1 MKHRHIMLVVT
12 AVFLTACA
20 NLLPNENTKNDKENT
35 TSVIAHSDSVVKK
48 EKIQREVNV
57 NECQEELKR
66 QNKPVQNKS
75 DSVPIIT
82 KPVPKII
89 GPETE
94 IQIIG
99 QIEYVDILPE
109 GIRQKARIDTG
120 AETTSIGAFDI
131 EYFERDGKSWV
142 KFKVL
147 QRSSGKTTE
156 FTKRVV
162 RNVRIKRHG
171 AKNIRRPV
179 IKMTLAMGS
188 IKKKIEVS
196 LTNRSKFDFPVLIGR
211 NFLYGDIRVDVS
223 SKFLMLDK

>member
-20 NLLPNENTKNDKENT
+20 NLLPNVDTKNDKENT
-35 TSVIAHSDSVVKK
+35 SSVIDQPDSAVKP
-48 EKIQREVNV
+48 EKIQSKVGTAEDQGVQKV
-57 NECQEELKR
+57 ES
-66 QNKPVQNKS
+66 KPAPKKN
-75 DSVPIIT
+75 DTIAIIT
-82 KPVPKII
+82 KPALEINKPAA
-89 GPETE
+89 E
-94 IQIIG
+94 IQVIG

-120 AETTSIGAFDI
+120 AETTSIGALDI

-162 RNVRIKRHG
+162 RNVKIKRHG

>member
-1 MKHRHIMLVVT
+1 MKQRHIMLVVT

-20 NLLPNENTKNDKENT
+20 NLLPSENIESDNEKTIPVIVQTDPVVEPGNIKDEIATQKDRTIENKD
-35 TSVIAHSDSVVKK
+35 SKPVAKINGSGVIA
-48 EKIQREVNV
+48 
-57 NECQEELKR
+57 
-66 QNKPVQNKS
+66 
-75 DSVPIIT
+75 T
-82 KPVPKII
+82 KPV
-89 GPETE
+89 TE
-94 IQIIG
+94 VNKPPVEIKIIG

-120 AETTSIGAFDI
+120 AETTSIGALDI

-156 FTKRVV
+156 FTKRIV
-162 RNVRIKRHG
+162 RNVLIKRHG
-171 AKNIRRPV
+171 AKNIKRPV
-179 IKMTLAMGS
+179 IKMTLGMGP

-196 LTNRSKFDFPVLIGR
+196 LTSRSKFDFPVLIGR